1 MPGGRLTLCLEG
13 VSRGGV
19 AGVDLEL
26 ENGSLTVLL
35 GPTGAGK
42 TSLLRLL
49 AGLDKP
55 AAGRVRQDGVDVH
68 RVSPRKRQVG
78 FVHQRFVNYPA
89 KTVYENIAAPLRQ
102 TRGLPT
108 SEIDAK
114 VRATA
119 ELLRIDGL
127 LGRRPSELSGGQQ
140 QRTALARALVR
151 EGGLL
156 LLDEPL
162 VNLDYKLREELGAE
176 LRAIFARR
184 SATLVFAT
192 SDPSEAL
199 ALGGRTLVLDG
210 GRVLQAGPALD
221 VYRRPDSVRVGELT
235 SVPPMNRLAGRLAA
249 GMLLLGPGSQA
260 SRPSHLEALPDGAY
274 HFGVRPHQLRL
285 VPGASGSLKL
295 TAAVELAELS
305 GSETFLHVRP
315 SEAGQ
320 TVLVVHQA
328 GTRPRSIGEN
338 VDVFIDPRQLHA
350 FDEAGGLVAAS
361 EL

>member
-1 MPGGRLTLCLEG
+1 MTLRLEG
-13 VSRGGV
+13 VARGGL
-19 AGVDLEL
+19 AGIDLEL
-26 ENGSLTVLL
+26 EDGSLTVLL

-55 AAGRVRQDGVDVH
+55 TTGRVRQDGVDVH
-68 RVSPRKRQVG
+68 RLSARKRQVG

-102 TRGLPT
+102 GQRI
-108 SEIDAK
+108 SEAEIDAN
-114 VRATA
+114 VRAMA
-119 ELLRIDGL
+119 GMLRIDGL
-127 LGRRPSELSGGQQ
+127 LERRPSELSGGQQ

-184 SATLVFAT
+184 NATLVFAT

-199 ALGGRTLVLDG
+199 ALGGRTLVLDAG
-210 GRVLQAGPALD
+210 QLLQAGEALD
-221 VYRRPDSVRVGELT
+221 VYRRPRSVRVGELT
-235 SVPPMNRLAGRLAA
+235 SVPPMNYFSGQ
-249 GMLLLGPGSQA
+249 LGSGLVQLEPSGEA
-260 SRPSHLEALPDGAY
+260 PRPSHFEPLPNGAY
-274 HFGVRPHQLRL
+274 RFGVRPHHLRL
-285 VPGASGSLKL
+285 APESPDSLKL
-295 TAAVELAELS
+295 VAIVELTELS
-305 GSETFLHVRP
+305 GSETFLHLRP
-315 SEAGQ
+315 AAAAQEP
-320 TVLVVHQA
+320 LVVHQT
-328 GTRPRSIGEN
+328 GTRPRSIGER
-338 VDVFIDPRQLHA
+338 VDVFIDPDRLHA
-350 FDEAGGLVAAS
+350 FDEAGRLAAAS